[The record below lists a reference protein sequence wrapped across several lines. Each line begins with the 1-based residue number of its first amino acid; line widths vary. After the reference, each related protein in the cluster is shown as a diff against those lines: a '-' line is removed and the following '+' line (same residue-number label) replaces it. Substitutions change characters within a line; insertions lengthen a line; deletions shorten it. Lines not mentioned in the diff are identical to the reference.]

1 MLSDP
6 DRQFC
11 LIWLFAGHGILK
23 LGMQTIVVNEFDK
36 TSTFYKLY
44 NAEEIIRVMANGNQN
59 AYMITIFACCRQL
72 HDAAKMQGFCSK
84 E

>member
-1 MLSDP
+1 
-6 DRQFC
+6 
-11 LIWLFAGHGILK
+11 
-23 LGMQTIVVNEFDK
+23 MQTIVVNEFDK
-36 TSTFYKLY
+36 SSTFYKLY

-72 HDAAKMQGFCSK
+72 HDAEKMQGFHSK